1 MVYFFKSI
9 NKVLYYIIIII
20 IIIIIIVL
28 NLALICATLLQ
39 LWSVG
44 CA

>member
-39 LWSVG
+39 L
-44 CA
+44 